1 MKHFLLALISFFT
14 LTAHANP
21 EWVKAEVVRIDASRQ
36 RIVLKH
42 EYIPSIKM
50 APMTMRFDVA
60 KEISLEKY
68 RPGEKVRF
76 QIKEAGGDLTVIA
89 MEPLK

>member
-1 MKHFLLALISFFT
+1 
-14 LTAHANP
+14 
-21 EWVKAEVVRIDASRQ
+21 VVRIDASRQ

>member
-1 MKHFLLALISFFT
+1 MKRLIVVFLGLFSAFVYAS
-14 LTAHANP
+14 P
-21 EWVKAEVVRIDASRQ
+21 DWVKAEVVRIYALRQ

>member
-1 MKHFLLALISFFT
+1 
-14 LTAHANP
+14 
-21 EWVKAEVVRIDASRQ
+21 
-36 RIVLKH
+36 
-42 EYIPSIKM
+42 M

-68 RPGEKVRF
+68 RPGEKVQF